1 MKEENIEDRKNYRRD
16 SFKNKRLDNK
26 AKDIERR
33 DSIKIKKQRKNKMME
48 IEQDEL
54 WEEWE
59 NEIY

>member
-1 MKEENIEDRKNYRRD
+1 MNEENIEDRKSYRRD

-26 AKDIERR
+26 AKDTERR
-33 DSIKIKKQRKNKMME
+33 DSVKIKKQRKNKMME

-59 NEIY
+59 DEIY

>member
-1 MKEENIEDRKNYRRD
+1 MNEENIEDRKNYRRD

-33 DSIKIKKQRKNKMME
+33 DSVKIKKQRKNKMME

>member
-1 MKEENIEDRKNYRRD
+1 MKEENIEDRKNYRRN